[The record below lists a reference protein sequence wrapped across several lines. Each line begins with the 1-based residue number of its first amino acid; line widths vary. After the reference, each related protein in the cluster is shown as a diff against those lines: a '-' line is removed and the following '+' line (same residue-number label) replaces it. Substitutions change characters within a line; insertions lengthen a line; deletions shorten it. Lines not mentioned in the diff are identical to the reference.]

1 MGETPQ
7 VNVYGTVI
15 IGGSVIVGRRGVLRV
30 PQVPEIDGQAGCVR
44 YVLPTGKLEFI
55 LDRVP
60 DMHMTGRVYVVER
73 EDVEWLP

>member
-1 MGETPQ
+1 MTEESIFGQ
-7 VNVYGTVI
+7 
-15 IGGSVIVGRRGVLRV
+15 RGVLRI
-30 PQVPEIDGQAGCVR
+30 PHMPEIDGQPGRVR
-44 YVLPTGKLEFI
+44 FELPTGKLEFE

>member
-1 MGETPQ
+1 MGQ
-7 VNVYGTVI
+7 
-15 IGGSVIVGRRGVLRV
+15 RGVLRV
-30 PQVPEIDGQAGCVR
+30 PQVPEIDGQPGRVR

-73 EDVEWLP
+73 EDVEWL

>member
-1 MGETPQ
+1 MNEL
-7 VNVYGTVI
+7 
-15 IGGSVIVGRRGVLRV
+15 VGQRGVLRV

-60 DMHMTGRVYVVER
+60 EMHMTGRVYVVER
-73 EDVEWLP
+73 EDVEWL